1 MNFICNAFIY
11 FSHPSFYVPHPPTHP
26 NSLVFNTGENEDSI
40 MAKASKGN
48 TGRDWWPNQV
58 HLFELHCATWFLP
71 SCTVCPLHRD
81 PSILSFVRIWGA
93 DSSQPCECQKTLHLL
108 IGFLRPPQQIILF
121 LRCLKMTSISHVL
134 WTSVS
139 VAFHV
144 FYTHDFSAHKPE
156 LTGRSLQL
164 SNKWLTQSVRRR
176 A

>member
-1 MNFICNAFIY
+1 
-11 FSHPSFYVPHPPTHP
+11 
-26 NSLVFNTGENEDSI
+26 
-40 MAKASKGN
+40 MAKANKGN

-71 SCTVCPLHRD
+71 SCMVCPLHRD
-81 PSILSFVRIWGA
+81 PPILSFVRIWGA
-93 DSSQPCECQKTLHLL
+93 DSSQPYDNQKTLPLL

-121 LRCLKMTSISHVL
+121 LRCLEMTSISHVL

-144 FYTHDFSAHKPE
+144 LYTRDLSAHKPE

-164 SNKWLTQSVRRR
+164 SNKWQTQSVRQSLEQHAGQSWPYKKLRERYRR
-176 A
+176 IFSALVSNVSAEWWEGIL